1 MLQKIKPQVNKKWL
15 LLISGGIWSIVGI
28 LLNRIAYKWY
38 IALDNFHL
46 IVILV
51 LGIVLAL
58 LITWFG
64 FRKVVEKNIRRILSY
79 PEWVCIFAFQDWKSY
94 ILIAVMMSM
103 GFYLRTA
110 SIVPKFVLAPG
121 YVGIGTAL
129 FLSSF
134 GYYKKYFSTKKDR
147 MFFPE
152 KAANKGRNIKE

>member
-28 LLNRIAYKWY
+28 LLNRVAYKWY

-134 GYYKKYFSTKKDR
+134 GYYKKYFSYKKNH
-147 MFFPE
+147 MFLTE
-152 KAANKGRNIKE
+152 KAANKEEQ